1 MKRLYKEK
9 IMPIM
14 QKPQF
19 SFVVAGLAL
28 VLFSFISNIF
38 PSSIQTAIVITSYY
52 ALAGLGFALL
62 LGYGGLASLGTG
74 AFVGIGSF
82 GLHYVYRYM
91 DQPLLIAIVAVL
103 IISFIVSIMFGFVS
117 LRISGMYL
125 AIVTMGLSQIV
136 VEVIRNIPNYASG
149 TTGGFLSGANPK
161 PLEIFGYRLV
171 ANDAV
176 IFTAIFLVLGM
187 IAIYNLINSPTG
199 RALLSIKNSTT
210 AAQTMGIK
218 ILKYRLF
225 SFVISGIYGT
235 LAGVLS
241 MLYFRNA
248 NVNAVGLTFAL
259 NVLAAV
265 IIGGTKSIWGIILG
279 TFMIFG
285 LDLAVFQRFNL
296 GTYSIILNGLL
307 IIVVVMFYPG
317 GLVQLFGDIKK
328 GVKKLISKVREM
340 RYGTEDESSL

>member
-1 MKRLYKEK
+1 MKRLFKEK
-9 IMPIM
+9 VMPIVK
-14 QKPQF
+14 KPQF
-19 SFVVAGLAL
+19 AFIVAGLLL
-28 VLFSFISNIF
+28 VIFSLVSSLFP
-38 PSSIQTAIVITSYY
+38 PSLHSAIVMTSYY
-52 ALAGLGFALL
+52 SIAGLGFALL

-91 DQPLLIAIVAVL
+91 DQPLFIAIVAV
-103 IISFIVSIMFGFVS
+103 ICVSIIVSILFGFVS
-117 LRISGMYL
+117 LSISGMYL
-125 AIVTMGLSQIV
+125 AILTMCLYQIV

-149 TTGGFLSGANPK
+149 TTGGFLSGINPK
-161 PLEIFGYRLV
+161 PLEVFGYRLL
-171 ANDAV
+171 ANDAI
-176 IFTAIFLVLGM
+176 IFTAIFLVIGM

-199 RALLSIKNSTT
+199 RALLSIKNSET

-218 ILKYRLF
+218 LLKYRLF

-241 MLYFRNA
+241 MLYLRNA
-248 NVNAVGLTFAL
+248 NVNTVGLTFAL
-259 NVLAAV
+259 NILAAV

-279 TFMIFG
+279 TFVIFG

-296 GTYSIILNGLL
+296 GTYSIILNGVL

-317 GLVQLFGDIKK
+317 GLIQLFGDIKK
-328 GVKKLISKVREM
+328 LFKKLILKVRTLY
-340 RYGTEDESSL
+340 YGKEA